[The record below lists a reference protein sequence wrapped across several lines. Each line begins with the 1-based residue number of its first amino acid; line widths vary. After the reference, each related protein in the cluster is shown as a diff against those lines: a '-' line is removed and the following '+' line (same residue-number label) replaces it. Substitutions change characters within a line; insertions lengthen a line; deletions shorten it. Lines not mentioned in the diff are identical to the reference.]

1 LVSIVHFLT
10 QNANKL
16 PVDDTFSLLHQ
27 ALLVAN
33 FFITYGDTFLPDA
46 AAYDFLYYE
55 ISRQSSVFT
64 KLKTVALEKIE
75 DPSFSGSKPILDKVN
90 NQLINIL
97 SIVEHIRPKLEILAH
112 SYPSEE
118 QVISI
123 VQGCFQDLTLKL
135 YEGLECVDQPEDSQQ
150 KELLDVVT
158 ENMPL
163 PVTPFW
169 AEKMDYNMIV
179 DFLSNF

>member
-1 LVSIVHFLT
+1 MAIIHRVLIYHKKCRISLQSWRPLFESLVSIVHFLT

-75 DPSFSGSKPILDKVN
+75 DPSFSGSK
-90 NQLINIL
+90 
-97 SIVEHIRPKLEILAH
+97 
-112 SYPSEE
+112 
-118 QVISI
+118 
-123 VQGCFQDLTLKL
+123 
-135 YEGLECVDQPEDSQQ
+135 
-150 KELLDVVT
+150 
-158 ENMPL
+158 
-163 PVTPFW
+163 
-169 AEKMDYNMIV
+169 
-179 DFLSNF
+179 